1 MITSLSFTDSTCQLE
16 SRVPSSPDW
25 ARTEN
30 LDYCEDF
37 SALVSVKKTG
47 GFVAKLRALFM
58 SVIG

>member
-16 SRVPSSPDW
+16 SRVPCSPDW
-25 ARTEN
+25 AKLEN

-37 SALVSVKKTG
+37 NALVSVKKSS
-47 GFVAKLRALFM
+47 GFIAKLRSILF